1 MSNTNGKF
9 QGQYIQDT
17 KLALIASGVSGVHC
31 MLIGPPGFGK
41 TTIAEIMAEAMFEPQ
56 RKVFLEFEPTTPPE
70 IVEGHYDIAAL
81 LGNPPVSRR
90 IVDGTVND
98 PNAKVVICD
107 ELFRSMDPAF
117 DPILHAMNRFKK
129 MGDLSPVVWA
139 TSNFTATTERTEALR
154 DRFGLW
160 VWMQDIMLDWRSVAM
175 NQMNGFGQLLDIGDG
190 LPDWNDIQDIRAA
203 RPGAKA
209 IRAVVDVI
217 ESLAQEA
224 IKGFVDDKGHLVAK
238 FDMNP
243 RRTDQWMNVLF
254 RMGYWISGN
263 ADFSE
268 VPADARRC
276 LQWAYPLT
284 DIKMARMWA
293 QVCNAVSDPVQTAI
307 EGLKYKA
314 YQAYKDVLSE
324 DISKQAAATKLGK
337 LLSENMRELRVLQ
350 DEMRLGEDD
359 RITRAIGEIQEAF
372 AKAVKGED
380 PMS

>member
-1 MSNTNGKF
+1 
-9 QGQYIQDT
+9 
-17 KLALIASGVSGVHC
+17 
-31 MLIGPPGFGK
+31 
-41 TTIAEIMAEAMFEPQ
+41 
-56 RKVFLEFEPTTPPE
+56 
-70 IVEGHYDIAAL
+70 
-81 LGNPPVSRR
+81 
-90 IVDGTVND
+90 
-98 PNAKVVICD
+98 
-107 ELFRSMDPAF
+107 
-117 DPILHAMNRFKK
+117 
-129 MGDLSPVVWA
+129 
-139 TSNFTATTERTEALR
+139 
-154 DRFGLW
+154 
-160 VWMQDIMLDWRSVAM
+160 
-175 NQMNGFGQLLDIGDG
+175 
-190 LPDWNDIQDIRAA
+190 
-203 RPGAKA
+203 
-209 IRAVVDVI
+209 
-217 ESLAQEA
+217 
-224 IKGFVDDKGHLVAK
+224 
-238 FDMNP
+238 
-243 RRTDQWMNVLF
+243 MNVLF

-324 DISKQAAATKLGK
+324 DLSKQAAATKLGK

-359 RITRAIGEIQEAF
+359 RIIRAIGEIQEAF